1 VTIEREDIRELAQFR
16 TTGDEGWALS
26 FYFEPRTPQNKSHRE
41 ETILAK
47 DLVRRALHEAERNN
61 KNGSTRADLNR
72 ILELAENLH
81 GNQAR
86 ARAVFACGSRNFWR
100 EFDLP
105 SQAPGTQLFVN
116 RQFHL
121 KPLALLLG
129 GQPRLWIG
137 LVDRQKARFF
147 DLRLDELKEREGMFR
162 TPPVRQ
168 GRGDGYAGYDGGHA
182 QRRIN
187 DEALHH
193 FKGVAE
199 HLSTGLEK
207 SLFEKV
213 IIGCHDTSWHEFE
226 AQLHPYVKQRLLG
239 HFSADVGR
247 ITNEQIREQAGRILR
262 ESLDQRCSE
271 LAREAI
277 SQAKSNARGVTGLRR
292 VLKSMEL
299 GEVQTLL
306 IGEKFSHLAVECT
319 SCGHLDAHMVR
330 HCPTCGRETRELED
344 VTEAMIPAAIRRD
357 VELFY
362 VKNDPEFDRAGN
374 IAALLRFR
382 ADQSKGSGRRAVS

>member
-1 VTIEREDIRELAQFR
+1 MITREDIRELAQFHIN
-16 TTGDEGWALS
+16 GDEGSALS
-26 FYFEPRTPQNKSHRE
+26 FYFEPRTPQNKSHHE

-47 DLVRRALHEAERNN
+47 DLVRRALHEAEKTS
-61 KNGSTRADLNR
+61 KNGSTRADLHR
-72 ILELAENLH
+72 ILEMAENLH

-105 SQAPGTQLFVN
+105 SQLPGTQLFVS

-129 GQPRLWIG
+129 AQPRLWVA

-147 DLRLDELKEREGMFR
+147 DLRLDELKERDGMFR
-162 TPPVRQ
+162 TPPARQ

-182 QRRIN
+182 QRRVN

-193 FKGVAE
+193 FKSVAE
-199 HLSTGLEK
+199 HLSAALEK
-207 SLFEKV
+207 GLFEKL
-213 IIGCHDTSWHEFE
+213 IIGCHETSWHELE
-226 AQLHPYVKQRLLG
+226 PQLHPYVKQRLLG
-239 HFSADVGR
+239 HFASDLTR
-247 ITNEQIREQAGRILR
+247 ITNEQIREQSGRILR
-262 ESLDQRCSE
+262 ESLDQRCKE

-292 VLKSMEL
+292 VLKSLEL

-306 IGEKFSHLAVECT
+306 IGDKFSHLAVQCMN
-319 SCGHLDAHMVR
+319 CGHLDAHIVR
-330 HCPTCGRETRELED
+330 QCPACSHETREIED
-344 VTEAMIPAAIRRD
+344 VTEAIIPAAIRRD
-357 VELFY
+357 IELFY
-362 VKNDPEFDRAGN
+362 VKDDPEFDRAGN

-382 ADQSKGSGRRAVS
+382 ADQSKGGGLHAAS

>member
-1 VTIEREDIRELAQFR
+1 MITREEIRELAQFK
-16 TTGDEGWALS
+16 TQGDEGWALS

-41 ETILAK
+41 ENILAK
-47 DLVRRALHEAERNN
+47 DLVRKALHEAEKNS

-86 ARAVFACGSRNFWR
+86 ARAVFACGSHNFWR

-105 SQAPGTQLFVN
+105 SQLPGTQLFVN

-121 KPLALLLG
+121 KPLAVLLG
-129 GQPRLWIG
+129 AQPRLWVA

-162 TPPVRQ
+162 APTTRQ
-168 GRGDGYAGYDGGHA
+168 GRSDGFNGYDAGHVE
-182 QRRIN
+182 RRIN
-187 DEALHH
+187 GEALHH

-199 HLSTGLEK
+199 HLSAAFEK
-207 SLFEKV
+207 GLFEKL
-213 IIGCHDTSWHEFE
+213 IIGCHDTIWHELE

-239 HFSADVGR
+239 HFAADLSR
-247 ITNEQIREQAGRILR
+247 TTNEQIREQATRILR
-262 ESLDQRCSE
+262 ESLDQRCKE
-271 LAREAI
+271 LASEAI

-292 VLKSMEL
+292 VLRSLEL

-306 IGEKFSHLAVECT
+306 IGDRFSHPAVQCT
-319 SCGHLDAHMVR
+319 NCGHLDVHMVPL
-330 HCPTCGRETRELED
+330 CPVCGHKTRELED
-344 VTEAMIPAAIRRD
+344 VTDAMIPAAILRD

-362 VKNDPEFDRAGN
+362 VKDDPEFDRAGN

-382 ADQSKGSGRRAVS
+382 ADQSKGAMLAAS

>member
-1 VTIEREDIRELAQFR
+1 MITREEIRELAQFH
-16 TTGDEGWALS
+16 TTGDQGWALS

-47 DLVRRALHEAERNN
+47 DLVRKALREAEKSS

-105 SQAPGTQLFVN
+105 SQLPGTQLFVN

-129 GQPRLWIG
+129 AHPRLLIV

-168 GRGDGYAGYDGGHA
+168 GRSDGYAGYDGGHA
-182 QRRIN
+182 QRRID

-193 FKGVAE
+193 FKGIAE
-199 HLSTGLEK
+199 HLGTALEK
-207 SLFEKV
+207 GLYEKL
-213 IIGCHDTSWHEFE
+213 IIGCHETSWHEFE
-226 AQLHPYVKQRLLG
+226 TQLHPYVKKVLLG
-239 HFSADVGR
+239 HFPADLAR
-247 ITNEQIREQAGRILR
+247 ITNEQIKEQSGRILR
-262 ESLDQRCSE
+262 QSHEQRRKE
-271 LAREAI
+271 LAREVI

-292 VLKSMEL
+292 VLRSLEL

-306 IGEKFSHLAVECT
+306 IGDKFSHLAVECS
-319 SCGHLDAHMVR
+319 SCSHLDAHMVR
-330 HCPTCGRETRELED
+330 HCPACGHETRELED
-344 VTEAMIPAAIRRD
+344 VTEAIIPAAIRRD

-362 VKNDPEFDRAGN
+362 VKDDPEFDRAGN

-382 ADQSKGSGRRAVS
+382 ADQSKGGMLAAS

>member
-1 VTIEREDIRELAQFR
+1 MITREDIHELAQFH
-16 TTGDEGWALS
+16 TNGDEGWALS

-47 DLVRRALHEAERNN
+47 DLVRKALREADKNS

-105 SQAPGTQLFVN
+105 SQLPGTQLFVN

-129 GQPRLWIG
+129 AQPRLWVALI
-137 LVDRQKARFF
+137 DRQKARFF
-147 DLRLDELKEREGMFR
+147 DLRLDELKEREGMSR
-162 TPPVRQ
+162 TPAVGQ
-168 GRGDGYAGYDGGHA
+168 GRGNAYAGGHLERRVHDGA
-182 QRRIN
+182 M
-187 DEALHH
+187 HH
-193 FKGVAE
+193 FKSIAE
-199 HLSTGLEK
+199 HLSAALEK
-207 SLFEKV
+207 GLYEKL
-213 IIGCHDTSWHEFE
+213 IIGCHDTSWHDLES
-226 AQLHPYVKQRLLG
+226 QLHPYVKQRLLG
-239 HFSADVGR
+239 HFPADLSR

-262 ESLDQRCSE
+262 ESLDQRRKE

-292 VLKSMEL
+292 VLKSLEL

-306 IGEKFSHLAVECT
+306 IGDKFSHLAVECT
-319 SCGHLDAHMVR
+319 NCGHLDAHMVR
-330 HCPTCGRETRELED
+330 QCPLCGQETREIED
-344 VTEAMIPAAIRRD
+344 VTEAMIPAAILRD

-362 VKNDPEFDRAGN
+362 VKDDPEFDAAGN

-382 ADQSKGSGRRAVS
+382 ADQSKGGMLAAS

>member
-1 VTIEREDIRELAQFR
+1 VIITREDIRELAQFR
-16 TTGDEGWALS
+16 TQGGQGWALS

-47 DLVRRALHEAERNN
+47 DLVRKALHDAEKNS

-86 ARAVFACGSRNFWR
+86 ARAVFACGSHNFWR

-105 SQAPGTQLFVN
+105 SQLPGTQLFVN

-121 KPLALLLG
+121 KPLAQLLG
-129 GQPRLWIG
+129 AQPRLWVT

-147 DLRLDELKEREGMFR
+147 DLRLDELKEREGLFR
-162 TPPVRQ
+162 TPPTRQ
-168 GRGDGYAGYDGGHA
+168 GRGDGYGGYDGGHA

-193 FKGVAE
+193 FKSVAE
-199 HLSTGLEK
+199 HLSAALEK
-207 SLFEKV
+207 SLFEKL
-213 IIGCHDTSWHEFE
+213 IIGCHDASWHELE
-226 AQLHPYVKQRLLG
+226 PQLHPYVKKRLLG
-239 HFSADVGR
+239 RFSPDLSR
-247 ITNEQIREQAGRILR
+247 MTNEQIREQASRILR
-262 ESLDQRCSE
+262 KSLDQRCNQ
-271 LAREAI
+271 LAKEAV

-292 VLKSMEL
+292 VLRSLEL

-306 IGEKFSHLAVECT
+306 IGERFSHLAVECPG
-319 SCGHLDAHMVR
+319 CGHLDAHAVR
-330 HCPTCGRETRELED
+330 HCPACGHETREIED
-344 VTEAMIPAAIRRD
+344 VTDAIIRAAILRD
-357 VELFY
+357 IELFY
-362 VKNDPEFDRAGN
+362 VKDDPEFDRAGN

-382 ADQSKGSGRRAVS
+382 ADQSKTRGLRAAS

>member
-1 VTIEREDIRELAQFR
+1 MTITREDIHELAQFH
-16 TTGDEGWALS
+16 TQGSEGWALS

-47 DLVRRALHEAERNN
+47 DLVRKALRDAEKNS

-105 SQAPGTQLFVN
+105 PQLVGTQLFVN

-121 KPLALLLG
+121 KPLAVLLG
-129 GQPRLWIG
+129 AQPRLWVA

-162 TPPVRQ
+162 TLPARQ

-182 QRRIN
+182 QRRVN
-187 DEALHH
+187 DEAMHH

-199 HLSTGLEK
+199 HLSAALEK
-207 SLFEKV
+207 GMFEKLIV
-213 IIGCHDTSWHEFE
+213 GCHDTSWHELE
-226 AQLHPYVKQRLLG
+226 NQLHPYVKQRLLG
-239 HFSADVGR
+239 RFSAEVSR
-247 ITNEQIREQAGRILR
+247 MTNEQIREQAGRILR
-262 ESLDQRCSE
+262 ASLDQRCNE

-277 SQAKSNARGVTGLRR
+277 SQAKGNARGVTGLRR
-292 VLKSMEL
+292 VLRSLEL

-306 IGEKFSHLAVECT
+306 IGDKFSHLAVECT
-319 SCGHLDAHMVR
+319 NCGHLDAHMVR
-330 HCPTCGRETRELED
+330 QCPACGHRTRELED
-344 VTEAMIPAAIRRD
+344 VTEAIISAAIRRD
-357 VELFY
+357 IELFY
-362 VKNDPEFDRAGN
+362 VKDDPEFDRAGN

-382 ADQSKGSGRRAVS
+382 ADQSKGRGLRAVS

>member
-1 VTIEREDIRELAQFR
+1 MISREDIRELAQFH
-16 TTGDEGWALS
+16 TNVNEGSALS
-26 FYFEPRTPQNKSHRE
+26 FYFEPCTPQNKSHRE

-47 DLVRRALHEAERNN
+47 DLVRKALREADKNG

-105 SQAPGTQLFVN
+105 SQLPGTQLFVN

-129 GQPRLWIG
+129 AQPRLWVA

-147 DLRLDELKEREGMFR
+147 DLRLDELKEREGMSR
-162 TPPVRQ
+162 TPAVRQ
-168 GRGDGYAGYDGGHA
+168 GRSAGYDGGHA
-182 QRRIN
+182 QRRVN
-187 DEALHH
+187 DEAMHH
-193 FKGVAE
+193 FKSVAE
-199 HLSTGLEK
+199 HLSAALEK
-207 SLFEKV
+207 GLYEKL

-226 AQLHPYVKQRLLG
+226 SQLHPYVKQRLLG
-239 HFSADVGR
+239 HFPADLSR
-247 ITNEQIREQAGRILR
+247 ITNDQIREQAGRILR
-262 ESLDQRCSE
+262 ESLDKRCKE

-292 VLKSMEL
+292 VLKSLEL

-306 IGEKFSHLAVECT
+306 IGDKFSHLAVECAD
-319 SCGHLDAHMVR
+319 CGHLDAHMVR
-330 HCPTCGRETRELED
+330 QCPLCGHETRELED
-344 VTEAMIPAAIRRD
+344 ITEAMIPAAILRD

-362 VKNDPEFDRAGN
+362 VEDDPEFDRAGN

-382 ADQSKGSGRRAVS
+382 ADQSKGGMLAAS

>member
-1 VTIEREDIRELAQFR
+1 MITREDIRELAQFH
-16 TTGDEGWALS
+16 TNGDEGSALS
-26 FYFEPRTPQNKSHRE
+26 FYFEPHTPQNKSHHE

-47 DLVRRALHEAERNN
+47 DLVRRALHEAEKTS

-72 ILELAENLH
+72 ILEMAENLH

-105 SQAPGTQLFVN
+105 SQLPGTQLFVN

-129 GQPRLWIG
+129 AQPRLWVA

-147 DLRLDELKEREGMFR
+147 DLRLDELKERDGMFR
-162 TPPVRQ
+162 TPPGRQ

-182 QRRIN
+182 QRRVN

-193 FKGVAE
+193 FKSVAE
-199 HLSTGLEK
+199 HLSAALEK
-207 SLFEKV
+207 GLFEKL
-213 IIGCHDTSWHEFE
+213 IIGCHETIWHELE
-226 AQLHPYVKQRLLG
+226 PQLHPYVKQRLLG
-239 HFSADVGR
+239 HFASDLAR

-262 ESLDQRCSE
+262 ESLDQRCKE

-277 SQAKSNARGVTGLRR
+277 SQAKSNAREVTGLRR
-292 VLKSMEL
+292 VLKSLEL

-306 IGEKFSHLAVECT
+306 IGDKFSHLAVQCT
-319 SCGHLDAHMVR
+319 NCGHLDAHMVR
-330 HCPTCGRETRELED
+330 HCPACGQETREIED
-344 VTEAMIPAAIRRD
+344 VTEAIIPAAIRRD
-357 VELFY
+357 IELFY
-362 VKNDPEFDRAGN
+362 VKDDPEFDRAGN

-382 ADQSKGSGRRAVS
+382 ADQSKGSGLRAAS

>member
-1 VTIEREDIRELAQFR
+1 VTITREDIHELAQFH
-16 TTGDEGWALS
+16 TQGSEGWALS

-47 DLVRRALHEAERNN
+47 DLVRKALRDAEKNS

-105 SQAPGTQLFVN
+105 PQLVGTQLFVN

-121 KPLALLLG
+121 KPLAVLLG
-129 GQPRLWIG
+129 AQPRLWVA

-162 TPPVRQ
+162 TLPARQ

-182 QRRIN
+182 QRRVN
-187 DEALHH
+187 DEAMHH

-199 HLSTGLEK
+199 HLSAALEK
-207 SLFEKV
+207 GMFEKLIV
-213 IIGCHDTSWHEFE
+213 GCHDTSWHELE
-226 AQLHPYVKQRLLG
+226 NQLHPYVKQRLLG
-239 HFSADVGR
+239 RFSAEVSR
-247 ITNEQIREQAGRILR
+247 MTNEQIREQAGRILR
-262 ESLDQRCSE
+262 ASLDQRCNE

-277 SQAKSNARGVTGLRR
+277 SQAKGNARGVTGLRR
-292 VLKSMEL
+292 VLRSLEL

-306 IGEKFSHLAVECT
+306 IGDKFSHLAVECT
-319 SCGHLDAHMVR
+319 NCGHLDAHMVR
-330 HCPTCGRETRELED
+330 QCPACGHRTRELED
-344 VTEAMIPAAIRRD
+344 VTEAIISAAIRRD
-357 VELFY
+357 IELFY
-362 VKNDPEFDRAGN
+362 VKDDPEFDRAGN

-382 ADQSKGSGRRAVS
+382 ADQSKGRGLRAVS

>member
-1 VTIEREDIRELAQFR
+1 MITREDIRELAQFH
-16 TTGDEGWALS
+16 TNGDEGWALS

-47 DLVRRALHEAERNN
+47 DLVRKALREADKNS

-72 ILELAENLH
+72 ILEMAEDLH

-105 SQAPGTQLFVN
+105 SQLPGTQLFVN

-129 GQPRLWIG
+129 AQPRLWVA

-147 DLRLDELKEREGMFR
+147 DLRLDELKEREGMSR
-162 TPPVRQ
+162 TPAVRQ
-168 GRGDGYAGYDGGHA
+168 GRSNAYAGGHLE
-182 QRRIN
+182 RRIN
-187 DEALHH
+187 DEAMHH
-193 FKGVAE
+193 FKSVAE
-199 HLSTGLEK
+199 HLSAALEK
-207 SLFEKV
+207 GMYEKL
-213 IIGCHDTSWHEFE
+213 IIGCHDTSWHELE
-226 AQLHPYVKQRLLG
+226 SQLHPYVKQRLLG
-239 HFSADVGR
+239 HFPADLSR

-262 ESLDQRCSE
+262 ESLDQRCKE

-292 VLKSMEL
+292 VLKSLEL
-299 GEVQTLL
+299 GEAQTLL
-306 IGEKFSHLAVECT
+306 IGDKFSHLAVECT
-319 SCGHLDAHMVR
+319 SCGHLDAHTVR
-330 HCPTCGRETRELED
+330 ECPVCGHATREIED
-344 VTEAMIPAAIRRD
+344 VTDAMIPAAILRD

-362 VKNDPEFDRAGN
+362 VKDDPEFDRAGN

-382 ADQSKGSGRRAVS
+382 ADQSKGLRTAS

>member
-1 VTIEREDIRELAQFR
+1 MITREDIHELAQFH
-16 TTGDEGWALS
+16 TNGDEGWALS

-47 DLVRRALHEAERNN
+47 DLVRKALREADKNS

-105 SQAPGTQLFVN
+105 SQLPGTQLFVN

-129 GQPRLWIG
+129 AQPRLWVA

-147 DLRLDELKEREGMFR
+147 DLRLDELKEREGISR
-162 TPPVRQ
+162 TPAVRQ
-168 GRGDGYAGYDGGHA
+168 GRTAGYDGGHA
-182 QRRIN
+182 QRRVN
-187 DEALHH
+187 DGAMHH
-193 FKGVAE
+193 FKSVAE
-199 HLSTGLEK
+199 QLSAALEK
-207 SLFEKV
+207 GFYEKL
-213 IIGCHDTSWHEFE
+213 IIGCHDTSWHELE
-226 AQLHPYVKQRLLG
+226 SQLHPYVKQRLLG
-239 HFSADVGR
+239 HFPADLSR
-247 ITNEQIREQAGRILR
+247 ITNDQIREQASRILR
-262 ESLDQRCSE
+262 ESLDQRRKE

-292 VLKSMEL
+292 VLKSLEL

-306 IGEKFSHLAVECT
+306 IGDKFSHLAVECAD
-319 SCGHLDAHMVR
+319 CGHLDAHMVR
-330 HCPTCGRETRELED
+330 QCPVCGHATREIED
-344 VTEAMIPAAIRRD
+344 VTDAMIPAAILRD

-362 VKNDPEFDRAGN
+362 VKDDPEFDRAGN

-382 ADQSKGSGRRAVS
+382 ADQSKGGMLAAS

>member
-1 VTIEREDIRELAQFR
+1 VTITREDIRELAQFQ
-16 TTGDEGWALS
+16 TKGDEGWALS

-47 DLVRRALHEAERNN
+47 DLVRKALREADKNT

-105 SQAPGTQLFVN
+105 SQLPGTQLFVN

-121 KPLALLLG
+121 NPLAVLLG
-129 GQPRLWIG
+129 AQPRLWVA

-147 DLRLDELKEREGMFR
+147 DLRLDELKERDGLFR
-162 TPPVRQ
+162 TPAVRQ

-182 QRRIN
+182 QRRVN

-199 HLSTGLEK
+199 HLSAALEK
-207 SLFEKV
+207 ELFEKL
-213 IIGCHDTSWHEFE
+213 IIGCHDTTWYELE

-239 HFSADVGR
+239 HFSADVSR
-247 ITNEQIREQAGRILR
+247 MTNEQIREQSTRILR
-262 ESLDQRCSE
+262 QSLDQRCNQ

-277 SQAKSNARGVTGLRR
+277 SQAKSNSRGVTGLRR
-292 VLKSMEL
+292 VLRSLEL

-306 IGEKFSHLAVECT
+306 IGEKFSHPAVECT
-319 SCGHLDAHMVR
+319 NCGHLDAHMVVS
-330 HCPTCGRETRELED
+330 CPACGLGTRELED
-344 VTEAMIPAAIRRD
+344 VTDAIIHAAIRRD

-362 VKNDPEFDRAGN
+362 VKDNPEFDRAGN

-382 ADQSKGSGRRAVS
+382 ADQNRGRGMLAAS

>member
-1 VTIEREDIRELAQFR
+1 MITREDIRELAQFHAN
-16 TTGDEGWALS
+16 DSEGSALS

-47 DLVRRALHEAERNN
+47 DLVRKALREADKNS

-105 SQAPGTQLFVN
+105 SQLPGTQLFVN

-129 GQPRLWIG
+129 AQPRLWVA

-147 DLRLDELKEREGMFR
+147 DLRLDELKEREAISR
-162 TPPVRQ
+162 TPAVRQ
-168 GRGDGYAGYDGGHA
+168 GRSAGYDGGHA
-182 QRRIN
+182 QRRVN
-187 DEALHH
+187 DEAMHH
-193 FKGVAE
+193 FKSVAE
-199 HLSTGLEK
+199 HLSAALEK
-207 SLFEKV
+207 GLYEKL
-213 IIGCHDTSWHEFE
+213 IIGCHDTSWHELE
-226 AQLHPYVKQRLLG
+226 SQLHPYVRQRLLG
-239 HFSADVGR
+239 HFPADLSR

-262 ESLDQRCSE
+262 ESLDQRRKE

-292 VLKSMEL
+292 VLKSLEL

-306 IGEKFSHLAVECT
+306 IGDKFSHLAVECAD
-319 SCGHLDAHMVR
+319 CGHLDAHMVR
-330 HCPTCGRETRELED
+330 QCPACGHETREIED
-344 VTEAMIPAAIRRD
+344 VTDAMIPAAILRD

-362 VKNDPEFDRAGN
+362 VKDDSEFDRAGN

-382 ADQSKGSGRRAVS
+382 ADQSKGGMLAAS

>member
-1 VTIEREDIRELAQFR
+1 MITREEIRELAQFH
-16 TTGDEGWALS
+16 TNGDDGWALS

-47 DLVRRALHEAERNN
+47 DLVRKALRESEKSNR
-61 KNGSTRADLNR
+61 NGSTRADLNR

-105 SQAPGTQLFVN
+105 SQLPETQLFVN

-129 GQPRLWIG
+129 AQPHLSIA

-162 TPPVRQ
+162 TPPARH
-168 GRGDGYAGYDGGHA
+168 GRSDGFAGYDGGHA
-182 QRRIN
+182 QRRMD

-193 FKGVAE
+193 FKSVAE
-199 HLSTGLEK
+199 HLSTALDKGLYEK
-207 SLFEKV
+207 L
-213 IIGCHDTSWHEFE
+213 IIGCHEPSWHELE

-239 HFSADVGR
+239 HFAADLSR
-247 ITNEQIREQAGRILR
+247 ITNEQIREHSSRILR
-262 ESLDQRCSE
+262 ESLDHRCKE

-277 SQAKSNARGVTGLRR
+277 SQAKSHSRGVTGLRR
-292 VLKSMEL
+292 VLKSLEL

-306 IGEKFSHLAVECT
+306 IGDKFSHLAVECT
-319 SCGHLDAHMVR
+319 NCSHLDAHMVR
-330 HCPTCGRETRELED
+330 QCPVCGHATREIED
-344 VTEAMIPAAIRRD
+344 VTDAIIPAAIRRD

-362 VKNDPEFDRAGN
+362 VKDDSEFDRAGN

-382 ADQSKGSGRRAVS
+382 ADQTKGHGLRAVS